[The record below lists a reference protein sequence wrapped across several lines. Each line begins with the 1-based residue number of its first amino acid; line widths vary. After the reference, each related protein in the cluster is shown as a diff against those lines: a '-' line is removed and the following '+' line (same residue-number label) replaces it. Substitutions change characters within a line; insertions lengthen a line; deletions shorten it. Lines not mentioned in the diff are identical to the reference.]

1 MNPGTNT
8 PISGALGSPS
18 SSAWSGTPLS
28 AAGYAACFQS
38 ALGVVGRRA
47 KVDTS
52 ASTVEAGVTLGTI
65 SSGGYGLAV
74 TMRVTVPGVDPD
86 TARRLTEAAHQGC
99 PHSNA
104 TRGNI
109 DVSLAVG

>member
-1 MNPGTNT
+1 
-8 PISGALGSPS
+8 
-18 SSAWSGTPLS
+18 
-28 AAGYAACFQS
+28 
-38 ALGVVGRRA
+38 
-47 KVDTS
+47 
-52 ASTVEAGVTLGTI
+52 VTLGTI

-74 TMRVTVPGVDPD
+74 TMRVTVPGVDAD

>member
-1 MNPGTNT
+1 M
-8 PISGALGSPS
+8 
-18 SSAWSGTPLS
+18 
-28 AAGYAACFQS
+28 
-38 ALGVVGRRA
+38 
-47 KVDTS
+47 DTS

-74 TMRVTVPGVDPD
+74 TMRVAVPGVDPD